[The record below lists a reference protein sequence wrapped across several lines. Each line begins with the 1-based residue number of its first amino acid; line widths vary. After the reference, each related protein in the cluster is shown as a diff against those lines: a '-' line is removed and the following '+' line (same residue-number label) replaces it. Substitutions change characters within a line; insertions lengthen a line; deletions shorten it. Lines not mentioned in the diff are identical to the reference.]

1 MARRRKRN
9 KLVDIQMGEPQELS
23 PEATITRNVK
33 DSIDFKTPNNKVRKT
48 IDLRKV
54 LTSLK

>member
-1 MARRRKRN
+1 
-9 KLVDIQMGEPQELS
+9 MGEPQELS